1 MMRDTCLADPTLV
14 LNKNWLPIQVCSVR
28 RAVTM
33 LFKGLARVV
42 EPEDY
47 SLYDFESWSDLVISN
62 GEPYLQGVSRRI
74 RIPEVIVLHGC
85 DRFRRPQ
92 VVFTRRNLFAGMAIA
107 VSIAA
112 VNSRPRT
119 CRLTTL
125 FPGALAGSAAGAI
138 AL

>member
-1 MMRDTCLADPTLV
+1 MRDTCLADPTLV

-47 SLYDFESWSDLVISN
+47 SLYDFERWSDLVISN

-85 DRFRRPQ
+85 DRFHRPQ
-92 VVFTRRNLFAGMAIA
+92 VVFTRRNLFRRDGNSCQLEQLRCSLSLLQCPQGRPKHQGGGDAP
-107 VSIAA
+107 AA
-112 VNSRPRT
+112 
-119 CRLTTL
+119 
-125 FPGALAGSAAGAI
+125 
-138 AL
+138 

>member
-47 SLYDFESWSDLVISN
+47 SLYDFE
-62 GEPYLQGVSRRI
+62 R
-74 RIPEVIVLHGC
+74 
-85 DRFRRPQ
+85 
-92 VVFTRRNLFAGMAIA
+92 
-107 VSIAA
+107 
-112 VNSRPRT
+112 
-119 CRLTTL
+119 
-125 FPGALAGSAAGAI
+125 
-138 AL
+138 

>member
-1 MMRDTCLADPTLV
+1 MRDTCLADPTLV

-47 SLYDFESWSDLVISN
+47 SLYDFESWSDLAISN

-85 DRFRRPQ
+85 DRFRCLLYTSP
-92 VVFTRRNLFAGMAIA
+92 
-107 VSIAA
+107 S
-112 VNSRPRT
+112 PRD
-119 CRLTTL
+119 
-125 FPGALAGSAAGAI
+125 
-138 AL
+138 